1 MLSFFLDMH
10 KQLVFVFVAVLVA
23 ACGAADSE
31 PTSKN
36 VRYKSVNTHSN
47 AVLDVVSFVLDEM
60 EAKFARGRGKCTD
73 MRVNLR
79 QVIDAQRARVDGGE
93 LYQIE
98 LSTRLVSR
106 RCRYG
111 YSRSPCEATVFVPS
125 DKKEPYQ
132 LRGLDCAVQ

>member
-1 MLSFFLDMH
+1 MR
-10 KQLVFVFVAVLVA
+10 KQLVFVFLTVLVA
-23 ACGAADSE
+23 ACIIEFSSGAESDR
-31 PTSKN
+31 TTKN
-36 VRYKSVNTHSN
+36 LRFKRVNTHSN
-47 AVLDVVSFVLDEM
+47 MVLDVVSFVLDEM

-79 QVIDAQRARVDGGE
+79 QVIDAQRARVDGGT
-93 LYQIE
+93 LYQID

-111 YSRSPCEATVFVPS
+111 YSRSPCEATVFVPN
-125 DKKEPYQ
+125 DKKEPFQ